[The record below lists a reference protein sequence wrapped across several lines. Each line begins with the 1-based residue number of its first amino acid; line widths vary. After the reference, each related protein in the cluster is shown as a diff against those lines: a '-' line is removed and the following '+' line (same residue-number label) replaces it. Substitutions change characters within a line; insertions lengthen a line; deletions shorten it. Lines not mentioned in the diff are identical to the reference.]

1 MQVNNDLNY
10 YFFIEKEQNHL
21 IEFEEI
27 TDINYFFNILG
38 NVKLNEC

>member
-27 TDINYFFNILG
+27 TDNYNTF
-38 NVKLNEC
+38 KLLLQHFRQC